1 MLQKVGSW
9 LTEGVGV
16 GAEGEG
22 VDDLVL
28 VDGARRL
35 HVLHAVRVDAAARA
49 QQQHPGSLGLSATH
63 TPSY

>member
-1 MLQKVGSW
+1 M
-9 LTEGVGV
+9 

-35 HVLHAVRVDAAARA
+35 HVLHTVRVDAAARA

-63 TPSY
+63 TPRH